1 MFWRCDRNGTV
12 FGMALDV
19 KIEMIQAET
28 AVVTLTG
35 LLTLGTNLKTADQQV
50 QTALEQGATN
60 LVLDLT
66 AVAYSDSAG
75 LGMLVHTYGLVKNKG
90 GQLRLCGVGPRVLA
104 MLKLTTTDRFL
115 MIDPDRI
122 ASLAALGIES

>member
-1 MFWRCDRNGTV
+1 
-12 FGMALDV
+12 MALDV
-19 KIEMIQAET
+19 TIEIIHPDT

-50 QTALEQGATN
+50 QTALEHGVKN

-66 AVAYSDSAG
+66 AVSYSDSAG
-75 LGMLVHTYGLVKNKG
+75 LGMLVHTYGLTKAKG
-90 GQLRLCGVGPRVLA
+90 GQLRLCGVGPRITA

-115 MIDPDRI
+115 LVDADRA
-122 ASLAALGIES
+122 ASLEALDAS

>member
-1 MFWRCDRNGTV
+1 
-12 FGMALDV
+12 
-19 KIEMIQAET
+19 MIQAET

-50 QTALEQGATN
+50 QTALEQGAKN

-66 AVAYSDSAG
+66 SVAYSDSAG
-75 LGMLVHTYGLVKNKG
+75 LGMLVHTYGLVKSRG
-90 GQLRLCGVGPRVLA
+90 GLLRLCGVGPRVLA

-115 MIDPDRI
+115 MIDSDRT
-122 ASLAALGIES
+122 ASLTALGIES